1 MSARMIDWEGEPFA
15 LLVETAEGSY
25 LVPPIVL
32 DEEGRPLEG
41 REVLAAIVESGV
53 AVELRVIEGAT
64 AADLAEIDQIMA
76 RLSEELGVPVGPQ
89 EQEA

>member
-1 MSARMIDWEGEPFA
+1 M
-15 LLVETAEGSY
+15 
-25 LVPPIVL
+25 PPIVL

-76 RLSEELGVPVGPQ
+76 RLSEELGVPGRPPGAGGLTRRLVQRFGLYDLQ
-89 EQEA
+89 VIGTLNS